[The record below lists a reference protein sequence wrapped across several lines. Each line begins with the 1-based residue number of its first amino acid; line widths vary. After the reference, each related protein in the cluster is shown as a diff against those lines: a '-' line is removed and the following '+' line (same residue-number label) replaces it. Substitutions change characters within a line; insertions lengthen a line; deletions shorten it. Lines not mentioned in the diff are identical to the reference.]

1 MLDNILQVEDFT
13 WLTPCYLNS
22 PLGALSVDVKIYRL
36 TLTDIF
42 PLSLYNFQKK
52 VYRLP
57 PPKNRIK
64 EREQEICYDGQKG
77 G

>member
-1 MLDNILQVEDFT
+1 MLGNVLQVEDFT
-13 WLTPCYLNS
+13 WPTPCYLNS

-57 PPKNRIK
+57 PQKSDQG
-64 EREQEICYDGQKG
+64 ERTGNML
-77 G
+77 